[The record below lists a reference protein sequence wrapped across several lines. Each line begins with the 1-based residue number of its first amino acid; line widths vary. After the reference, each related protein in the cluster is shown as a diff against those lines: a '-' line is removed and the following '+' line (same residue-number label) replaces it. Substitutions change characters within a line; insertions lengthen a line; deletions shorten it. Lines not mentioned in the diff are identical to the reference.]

1 MLDYII
7 TLLVGIVAGGLG
19 SVLGV
24 GGGVVML
31 PVSEHLLGLNTPMAV
46 GTTLFAVM
54 FTAMTGAFA
63 HYRQGNVQINNA
75 LLLAAGGLL
84 GVFSGS
90 YIFNLYLSKNTVWL
104 SLLLGFLFLIMT
116 YRMGKEVFA
125 HEQLEVTGQQRKYSA
140 LVLMLL
146 GIIIGLITGAAG
158 LGGGFLMVPAM
169 IWLTGASPFQAVGT
183 TLLAM
188 FPTAAV
194 GAFTK
199 LSQGYVELP
208 VALLMGL
215 GTIIGTQIGARVM
228 HLINQRLFRIIFAV
242 LLCYLAFNYLYA
254 GLSGL

>member
-1 MLDYII
+1 
-7 TLLVGIVAGGLG
+7 
-19 SVLGV
+19 
-24 GGGVVML
+24 ML

>member
-19 SVLGV
+19 SILGV

-54 FTAMTGAFA
+54 FTAMTVALA

-84 GVFSGS
+84 GVFFGS
-90 YIFNLYLSKNTVWL
+90 HIFNLYLSKNTVWL
-104 SLLLGFLFLIMT
+104 SLLLGFLFLTMA
-116 YRMGKEVFA
+116 YRMGKEAFNN
-125 HEQLEVTGQQRKYSA
+125 EQPEITGQQSKYSA

-146 GIIIGLITGAAG
+146 GVIIGILTGVAG

-169 IWLTGASPFQAVGT
+169 IWLTGATPFQAVGT

-199 LSQGYVELP
+199 LSQGYVDLP
-208 VALLMGL
+208 VALLMGV
-215 GTIIGTQIGARVM
+215 GTIIGTQIGARTL
-228 HLINQRLFRIIFAV
+228 HLINQRLFRIIFTI
-242 LLCYLAFNYLYA
+242 LLCYLAINYLYT
-254 GLSGL
+254 GVSGL

>member
-1 MLDYII
+1 MLEYII

>member
-7 TLLVGIVAGGLG
+7 TLLVGMVAGGLG
-19 SVLGV
+19 AILGV

-31 PVSEHLLGLNTPMAV
+31 PVSEHLLGLSTPIAV

-63 HYRQGNVQINNA
+63 HYRRGNVQIKNA
-75 LLLAAGGLL
+75 LLLVVGGLL

-90 YIFNLYLSKNTVWL
+90 YIFDLYLSTNTLWL
-104 SLLLGFLFLIMT
+104 SMFLGILFLIMT
-116 YRMGKEVFA
+116 YRMGKEAFA
-125 HEQLEVTGQQRKYSA
+125 KEQPENTGQQKKHSA
-140 LVLMLL
+140 LVLILIGITI
-146 GIIIGLITGAAG
+146 GIITGVAG

-169 IWLTGASPFQAVGT
+169 IWLTGATPFQAVGT

-199 LSQGYVELP
+199 LSQGYVDLP
-208 VALLMGL
+208 IALLMGA
-215 GTIIGTQIGARVM
+215 GTIIGTQIGARSI
-228 HLINQRLFRIIFAV
+228 HLINQRLFRIIFTI
-242 LLCYLAFNYLYA
+242 LLCYLAINYLYA